1 MGDVRGCACQS
12 VNRVI
17 SNNFFVNRYSV
28 FASIKQVEIIEI
40 FEFINGFLMLNK
52 IANYLLK
59 GSCKNKPCAM
69 NE

>member
-28 FASIKQVEIIEI
+28 FAAIKQVEIIEI
-40 FEFINGFLMLNK
+40 FEVINGFLY
-52 IANYLLK
+52 A
-59 GSCKNKPCAM
+59 
-69 NE
+69 E